1 MMSSKAL
8 VVASSILFAIGVDT
22 QTNPC
27 CGIWAECWCCYEVC
41 GDASDAGTQKQSF
54 DISSDQSK
62 DNETNLLLMIIC
74 GLLAVLI
81 VFQLMKFVWWMY
93 NNCCA
98 QNNYKNEKM
107 YSFGSE
113 SGNDEQKANEEQQ
126 EIEP

>member
-1 MMSSKAL
+1 MGTPF
-8 VVASSILFAIGVDT
+8 VIASSIFFAIGVDA
-22 QTNPC
+22 QSDC
-27 CGIWAECWCCYEVC
+27 CANERICSWCCFENC
-41 GDASDAGTQKQSF
+41 RNDARIQMQSF
-54 DISSDQSK
+54 DVYSDPSK
-62 DNETNLLLMIIC
+62 DNEAIQANWLLTIIC
-74 GLLAVLI
+74 GLLAVL
-81 VFQLMKFVWWMY
+81 VLFQLMKFVWWMY